1 MIWHENRHYWD
12 HNLETQPCLF
22 FSFKV
27 SLLNLE
33 ILNFAKNIPFAL
45 SSSTIKI
52 WDTSGKG
59 FASYDRTYK
68 DYYDTD
74 INIFE

>member
-1 MIWHENRHYWD
+1 MKTDTTEIATWKP
-12 HNLETQPCLF
+12 NLACF

-33 ILNFAKNIPFAL
+33 MLNFAKNIPFAL